1 LSEPNSSEIEVYV
14 KVHHHGKEV
23 VVAICDEDL
32 LGKTFTEGA
41 VKIEVSEK
49 FYGGEKMN
57 IREAMKIA
65 KKATI
70 ANFLGKNAV
79 KYAVKSKLVH
89 KDAVMV
95 VASIP
100 HAQLVKMT

>member
-1 LSEPNSSEIEVYV
+1 MSTSSEVEVYV
-14 KVHHHGKEV
+14 KVHHSGKDV
-23 VVAICDEDL
+23 VVAVCDEEL

-57 IREAMKIA
+57 IKEAMKIA

-70 ANFLGKNAV
+70 ANFLGKNSV
-79 KYAVKSKLVH
+79 KYAIKSKLIH
-89 KDAVMV
+89 KDSVIII
-95 VASIP
+95 ASIP
-100 HAQLVKMT
+100 HAQLVKII

>member
-1 LSEPNSSEIEVYV
+1 LSDSDPSEIEVYV
-14 KVHHHGKEV
+14 KIHYHGKEV

-49 FYGGEKMN
+49 FYGGEKMK
-57 IREAMKIA
+57 IKEAMKVA

-89 KDAVMV
+89 KDAVIV
-95 VASIP
+95 IASIP